1 MTVIRELLHNPIF
14 VSATAGWFVA
24 QVLKIIIEVLIQGK
38 DFHFSRIAGSG
49 GMPSSHSATVCAMV
63 VAVAARYGFSGF
75 EFPMAFFFAFIV
87 LYDARGVRRETGEQ
101 AKAINAMI
109 EWFEGHGKDIPGPDQ
124 FKELIGHSPLQVL
137 VGSAL
142 GIIIGF
148 IVSAAYGLL

>member
-1 MTVIRELLHNPIF
+1 MIRELFQNPIF
-14 VSATAGWFVA
+14 VGPAAGWFVA
-24 QVLKIIIEVLIQGK
+24 QILKIIIEVAVQGK
-38 DFHFSRIAGSG
+38 DFHGSRIAGSG
-49 GMPSSHSATVCAMV
+49 GMPSSHSSTVCAMV
-63 VAVAARYGFSGF
+63 VTTAARYGFSGF

-137 VGSAL
+137 VGSIL
-142 GIIIGF
+142 GLIVGF
-148 IVSAAYGLL
+148 SVSAAYGLL